1 MTFKMNGPSLYK
13 KLKVNRNG
21 YKNMPDGRS
30 TSSPF
35 QATIKQNKSKTIEKK
50 STKEDTPQEYPGH
63 GNPSTPDFLYKAD
76 GTKVST
82 AKIDEG
88 ELSAD
93 KTDDKGRHTT
103 HSNGT
108 KYYYKKP

>member
-1 MTFKMNGPSLYK
+1 M
-13 KLKVNRNG
+13 G
-21 YKNMPDGRS
+21 YNMKGWS
-30 TSSPF
+30 GYQNSPF
-35 QATIKQNKSKTIEKK
+35 KAKIPTGKTDSQGRPI
-50 STKEDTPQEYPGH
+50 STKEDAPQEHPGH
-63 GNPSTPDFLYKAD
+63 GNPKTPDFLYKAD

-93 KTDDKGRHTT
+93 KTDDKGRYTT
-103 HSNGT
+103 YSDGT